1 MQRLVYRHRVL
12 LNSARSQ
19 ILAKVYILRSFP
31 NSATD
36 FEFLSRPYL
45 CFRNI
50 LDRRTIENVA
60 ENISSTEVTRI
71 NEDSFVFSSN
81 LESLS
86 KLKNKKVRLGV
97 RNDPKN
103 G

>member
-12 LNSARSQ
+12 VNSARSQ
-19 ILAKVYILRSFP
+19 IIAKVYILRSFP

-36 FEFLSRPYL
+36 FEFLSRSYL
-45 CFRNI
+45 CFGNI
-50 LDRRTIENVA
+50 VGRTIKNVA
-60 ENISSTEVTRI
+60 ENILRTKVTRI

-81 LESLS
+81 LKSSS
-86 KLKNKKVRLGV
+86 KSKNKKVRLGV
-97 RNDPKN
+97 QNDPKN